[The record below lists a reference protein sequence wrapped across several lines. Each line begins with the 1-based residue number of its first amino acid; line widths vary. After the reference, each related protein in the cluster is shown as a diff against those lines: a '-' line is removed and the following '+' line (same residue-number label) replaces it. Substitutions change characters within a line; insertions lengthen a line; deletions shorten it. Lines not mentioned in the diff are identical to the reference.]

1 MYVDVIENNY
11 SKEAHIQNFQS
22 MFNELGRFMGILG
35 KKTDIFYFVGQKAL
49 VGLYIENK
57 VQYVEDCKS

>member
-1 MYVDVIENNY
+1 MSVDVIENNY
-11 SKEAHIQNFQS
+11 SKEAQIQNFKPIS
-22 MFNELGRFMGILG
+22 MNLVVLWVFLG

>member
-11 SKEAHIQNFQS
+11 SKEAQIQNFKPIS
-22 MFNELGRFMGILG
+22 MNLVVLWVFLG